1 MCWHTEQIA
10 MTQPFKAEEDIKV
23 FKLCRGTS
31 YDGDKEAGFV
41 NIYDKTVIIK
51 GREFMVAE
59 KFVYEFETYHHDKR
73 LKVLTIGDYIHQIDE
88 GYHSYGVGK
97 FTLERR
103 QDRVRDNVIIRHVDK
118 ETKLYKDVDT
128 LDIARFYVKL
138 VLCTIPKGAT
148 YYKNEYDTYVSDTIK
163 IDSIKEIFEFLTEEE

>member
-31 YDGDKEAGFV
+31 NND
-41 NIYDKTVIIK
+41 TVLPYYYGAPWNSYK
-51 GREFMVAE
+51 LG
-59 KFVYEFETYHHDKR
+59 ETYLLMKTMKTTKTMSLGGHQYE
-73 LKVLTIGDYIHQIDE
+73 IGE

-103 QDRVRDNVIIRHVDK
+103 QDRVRDNVIIMHVDK
-118 ETKLYKDVDT
+118 ETKLRKLVDT

-163 IDSIKEIFEFLTEEE
+163 IDSIKEIFEFLTEEED

>member
-1 MCWHTEQIA
+1 M
-10 MTQPFKAEEDIKV
+10 
-23 FKLCRGTS
+23 
-31 YDGDKEAGFV
+31 
-41 NIYDKTVIIK
+41 KTMSL
-51 GREFMVAE
+51 GGYQ
-59 KFVYEFETYHHDKR
+59 YE
-73 LKVLTIGDYIHQIDE
+73 IGE

-148 YYKNEYDTYVSDTIK
+148 YYKNEYDTYISDTIK
-163 IDSIKEIFEFLTEEE
+163 IGYNNSDNAKYFNFASEKKPVLCIAPGEKKADLENIPAIRRKH

>member
-31 YDGDKEAGFV
+31 NND
-41 NIYDKTVIIK
+41 TVLPYYYGAPWNAYK
-51 GREFMVAE
+51 LG
-59 KFVYEFETYHHDKR
+59 ETYHHNKR

-103 QDRVRDNVIIRHVDK
+103 QDRVRDNVIIRHVDN

-128 LDIARFYVKL
+128 LDIARFYIKL

-148 YYKNEYDTYVSDTIK
+148 YYKNEYDTYVSDTVK
-163 IDSIKEIFEFLTEEE
+163 IDSIKEIFEFLTEEKD